1 MAELAHK
8 SEALSM
14 GTKATISI
22 SAGPEGLNIGVDLH
36 GDNMTSNPTAVQC
49 LAMVGV
55 DAIREAIREQFNVT
69 SEKVEPLQ
77 KQPKTH

>member
-22 SAGPEGLNIGVDLH
+22 STGPEGLNIGLDLH
-36 GDNMTSNPTAVQC
+36 GTT
-49 LAMVGV
+49 
-55 DAIREAIREQFNVT
+55 
-69 SEKVEPLQ
+69 
-77 KQPKTH
+77 